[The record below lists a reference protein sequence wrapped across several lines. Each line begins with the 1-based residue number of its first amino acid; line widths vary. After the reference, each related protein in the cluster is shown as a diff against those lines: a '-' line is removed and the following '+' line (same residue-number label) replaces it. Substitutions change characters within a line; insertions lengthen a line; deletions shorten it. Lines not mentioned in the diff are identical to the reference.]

1 MSTLLQLEIF
11 GIYLRTQ
18 LLSAI
23 SFIMLFR
30 FYKKKKKRYDERV
43 SDLSSG
49 ISTISFSHQN
59 GFRRRGRKPHFLYFE
74 EGEEANDVSTCSF
87 KTKRQERCHDHHISK
102 KYMNSIKKF
111 HYVVVEIQWRIL
123 DQFLEYITS
132 QIKRQFVPACRR
144 PGLLCGLWVCPNT
157 IIIILLLL
165 LYLALSLSFSMNSSF
180 KNHINRKK
188 PQSLKHQNYLKFSFQ
203 KSSSDATTTAKPFW

>member
-1 MSTLLQLEIF
+1 MKKEGEKIPKMLDFFMSTLLQLEIF

-102 KYMNSIKKF
+102 KYMNSIKKIPL
-111 HYVVVEIQWRIL
+111 H
-123 DQFLEYITS
+123 S
-132 QIKRQFVPACRR
+132 
-144 PGLLCGLWVCPNT
+144 GG
-157 IIIILLLL
+157 
-165 LYLALSLSFSMNSSF
+165 NSVTYPRSIF
-180 KNHINRKK
+180 RV
-188 PQSLKHQNYLKFSFQ
+188 
-203 KSSSDATTTAKPFW
+203 